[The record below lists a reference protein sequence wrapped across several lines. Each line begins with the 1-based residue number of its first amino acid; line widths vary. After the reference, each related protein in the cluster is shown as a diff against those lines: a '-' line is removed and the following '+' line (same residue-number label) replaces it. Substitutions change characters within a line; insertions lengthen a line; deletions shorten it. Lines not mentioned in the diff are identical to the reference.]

1 MERERNEKEPTI
13 IFSLFQVGLIGL
25 DPKCRE
31 DFDDK
36 SKSAMTGGGRY
47 IIYIKRWGN
56 EKGPTRA
63 GNGLE
68 QDKDFDTFKVHTLP
82 MFPTHNSFPLYIYF
96 LLCVRFFLSISLNY
110 IFGF

>member
-36 SKSAMTGGGRY
+36 SKSATTGGGRY

-68 QDKDFDTFKVHTLP
+68 QDKDFDTFK
-82 MFPTHNSFPLYIYF
+82 
-96 LLCVRFFLSISLNY
+96 LSSHSPY
-110 IFGF
+110 VSHS